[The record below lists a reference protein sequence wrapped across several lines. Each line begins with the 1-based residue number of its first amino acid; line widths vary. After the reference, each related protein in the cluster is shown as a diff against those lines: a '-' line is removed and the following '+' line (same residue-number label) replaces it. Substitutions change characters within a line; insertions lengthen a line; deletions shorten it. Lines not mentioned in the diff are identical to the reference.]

1 MPYTTIVAGTYAQAA
16 WANANVR
23 DQTIAQFASTS
34 ARDAAITA
42 PVSGMVCITQD
53 SGLMWVYTG
62 SAWIQYGSYGGWTA
76 FTPVMGATTTAP
88 TLGTG
93 SSSTGRYVRMGNTVH
108 GWGRILVGSAA
119 TAVGT
124 GDYTF
129 TLPVNFRNAGYVLPL
144 GNLFYVDVSGTSRVT
159 SLQTSGAVNL
169 TVGVDGTGIIS
180 ATSPGIGVNDQI
192 RYNFTYEAA

>member
-34 ARDAAITA
+34 ARDVAITL

-76 FTPVMGATTTAP
+76 WTPVMSSTGTAP
-88 TLGTG
+88 NLGIG
-93 SSSTGRYVRMGNTVH
+93 SASAGRYVRMGNTIH
-108 GWGRILVGSAA
+108 GWGRILIGSAP
-119 TAVGT
+119 TAPGT

-129 TLPVNFRNAGYVLPL
+129 TLPVNFRNPGTALAVGT
-144 GNLFYVDVSGTSRVT
+144 LFYVKVGGTSRVT

-169 TVGVDGTGIIS
+169 TNGIDGTSIIS
-180 ATSPGIGVNDQI
+180 STNPGIGFNDQI
-192 RYNFTYEAA
+192 RYTFTYEAA